1 VNLLASESSPYLAS
15 AAHQPVHWRRWGAEA
30 FAEARRDDRPVLLD
44 IGAAWCHWCHVMDRE
59 SYEDPTLAAFLN
71 DHFVCVKVDRD
82 ERPDV
87 DARYQR
93 AVQALSGQGGWPLT
107 ALLTPDG
114 DPFFGGTYFPPEPR
128 FGRASFRDVLER
140 VHAAWREQRHQVGR
154 QAEAVRRA
162 VMESLSEAR
171 PGDPGEAL
179 LAAAEERISAHFD
192 SVHGGFGTRPKFPHP
207 TVLLFLLHRAA
218 DTGAEHS
225 REVVGRTLD
234 GMAAGGIH
242 DQLGGGFHRY
252 SVDERWVVP
261 HFEKMAS
268 DNAELLRAYV
278 HGWTAFHEPR
288 WEETARGIIRWVR
301 EVLAE
306 PDGGYAASQDA
317 DVGLHDDGDY
327 FTWTRDEAAAV
338 LSAEEMEVA
347 AARWDIGT
355 AGEMEHDPARN
366 VLFLA
371 AREEDIAFRLER
383 PVEEVRELLTS
394 AASRLTAARAQRPA
408 PFVDRTRYGAWNGM
422 LAGALLGAGAALGDD
437 WAREHALLSLARLR
451 REAPAPDRVAHQ
463 PGGPADLLDD
473 QVQVAH
479 AALDAFEV
487 TADATWLAWAEALL
501 ERVWRE
507 FRAPGGGA
515 LCDRADSS
523 GEGLLSARGQPVQD
537 NPGPSP
543 NGVAGVAFARLAAL
557 THSETWAAR
566 RDEQAR
572 AVAGSVAEL
581 GLHGAACLLA
591 LDWAVHPPAELVIVG
606 APSDAVADR
615 MHRRALATFLPR
627 RVVRRIDSAAVD
639 PASLPEAMRGML
651 AAGPEARA
659 YACIGTSCRPPV
671 TTDAAWKDLLRD
683 LLA

>member
-1 VNLLASESSPYLAS
+1 MNLLATESSPYLAS
-15 AAHQPVHWRRWGAEA
+15 AAHQPVHWRPWGEQA
-30 FAEARRDDRPVLLD
+30 FEEARRADRPVLLD

-59 SYEDPTLAAFLN
+59 SYEDPGLAGFLN
-71 DHFVCVKVDRD
+71 EHFVCVKVDRD

-93 AVQALSGQGGWPLT
+93 AVQALTGQGGWPLT
-107 ALLTPDG
+107 ALLTPGG
-114 DPFFGGTYFPPEPR
+114 DAFFGGTYFPPEPR

-140 VHAAWREQRHQVGR
+140 VHAAWRDQRHQVGV

-162 VMESLSEAR
+162 VAESLAEAR
-171 PGDPGEAL
+171 PGEPDEAL
-179 LAAAEERISAHFD
+179 LAAAEERMAAHFD
-192 SVHGGFGTRPKFPHP
+192 AVHGGFGTRPKFPHP
-207 TVLLFLLHRAA
+207 TALLFLLHRAA
-218 DTGAEHS
+218 DTGAQPA

-278 HGWTAFHEPR
+278 HGWTAFREPR
-288 WEETARGIIRWVR
+288 WEEAARGIVRWAR

-306 PDGGYAASQDA
+306 AGGGYAASQDA

-327 FTWTRDEAAAV
+327 FTWTREEVAAV
-338 LSAEEMEVA
+338 LSPDELAVA

-366 VLFLA
+366 VLFVA
-371 AREEDIAFRLER
+371 AREEDIGFRMER
-383 PVEEVRELLTS
+383 PVEQVRELLVS
-394 AASRLTAARAQRPA
+394 AAEKLRAARALRPE
-408 PFVDRTRYGAWNGM
+408 PFVDRTRYAAWNGM
-422 LAGALLGAGAALGDD
+422 VAGALLGAGAALGDA
-437 WAREHALLSLARLR
+437 WAREHALLTLARLR

-463 PGGPADLLDD
+463 PGGSADLLDD
-473 QVQVAH
+473 QVHVAQ
-479 AALDAFEV
+479 AALDAYEV

-501 ERVWRE
+501 DRVWRD
-507 FRAPGGGA
+507 FRDPEGGA
-515 LCDRADSS
+515 LFDRADAS

-537 NPGPSP
+537 NPTPSP

-557 THSETWAAR
+557 THAPRWAER
-566 RDEQAR
+566 RDRQAR
-572 AVAGSVAEL
+572 AMAGSAAEL

-606 APSDAVADR
+606 APGDAEADL
-615 MHRRALATFLPR
+615 MHRRALGTFLPR
-627 RVVRRIDSAAVD
+627 RVVRRLAPGAVD
-639 PASLPEAMRGML
+639 PAVLPEAMRSML
-651 AAGPEARA
+651 AAGPGPRA
-659 YACIGTSCRPPV
+659 YACIGASCSAPAA
-671 TTDAAWKDLLRD
+671 TDAEWQDVLRD
-683 LLA
+683 LLE